1 MSRPATPIMSVAEGN
16 AESHWW
22 LSLLA
27 SIYDLAA

>member
-1 MSRPATPIMSVAEGN
+1 MSVAEGN